1 MRTQRNKDDGFSLIE
16 ALVAMTV
23 LSVSAGA
30 LLTAVEEHTRAVTA
44 YSERATARWVA
55 ENRLAE
61 LRLGLSSLDDVVEA
75 GGRQWRIALARTDTP
90 DPDLV
95 RVDISVG
102 PLADRDATL
111 ARLTGF
117 LDRAGTST

>member
-1 MRTQRNKDDGFSLIE
+1 MQRRTDSGFSLIE

-23 LSVSAGA
+23 LSVSAVTI
-30 LLTAVEEHTRAVTA
+30 LSTVEEHTRAIA
-44 YSERATARWVA
+44 AMSDRATARWIA
-55 ENRLAE
+55 ENRLVE
-61 LRLGLSSLDDVVEA
+61 LGLGLTDLAEVTHA
-75 GGRQWRIALARTDTP
+75 GRRDWWVRTTLTDTS

-102 PLADRDATL
+102 PVGDRDQAL

-117 LDRAGTST
+117 VDRSGQAT